1 MLEYAGR
8 SNLKRVYNEL
18 GGKSAF
24 VVFDDFAD
32 LERAATTVAGSM
44 FFNQGESCNAPSRV
58 LVHESVA
65 DEFVAHRRRRR
76 RRSTS
81 RPTRWTPARV
91 MGALVDETQL
101 QHRDAATSTP
111 ASAEGARCVAGGRQV
126 RAETG
131 GYYVEPTVFDGVT
144 QRA

>member
-24 VVFDDFAD
+24 VVFADFAD
-32 LERAATTVAGSM
+32 IERAAKTVAGSM

-65 DEFVAHRRRRR
+65 ERFVDDRRRRGAAVRAGRPAR
-76 RRSTS
+76 RRH
-81 RPTRWTPARV
+81 A
-91 MGALVDETQL
+91 
-101 QHRDAATSTP
+101 
-111 ASAEGARCVAGGRQV
+111 
-126 RAETG
+126 
-131 GYYVEPTVFDGVT
+131 
-144 QRA
+144 